1 MMVRFKPLTVTDVF
15 DDEQDQDMFQEF
27 SRTIYQ
33 VRLFVVHRRTVRLV
47 TSAYDLILQR
57 LLLRPLIL

>member
-33 VRLFVVHRRTVRLV
+33 VRLFVVHRSTVQLA
-47 TSAYDLILQR
+47 TSAYGLILQR